1 MVGINRGQNGAG
13 STPAVFVL
21 SLLLTVPLTAQPSA
35 AGESQP
41 GSWPP
46 VELYFSALCASTMAA
61 PRARR
66 VTAWRA
72 CRFPKA
78 APWGQTLP
86 ESIPKWVRKA

>member
-41 GSWPP
+41 GSVAAGRALFLGTVRFHNGGPAC
-46 VELYFSALCASTMAA
+46 SACHSVAGLPFPEGGTMG
-61 PRARR
+61 PDF
-66 VTAWRA
+66 T
-72 CRFPKA
+72 
-78 APWGQTLP
+78 
-86 ESIPKWVRKA
+86 